1 MASNQKAV
9 QMVAAAAGAALAFLG
24 FKKGGVVGSAFGVVG
39 AGIAAS
45 SIATV
50 AGVQTGIEAPR
61 EVRQSIE
68 VKASPEEVFRLWSSF
83 EEFPRFMH
91 NVVEIKK
98 TAEGAYRWTVEG
110 PLGQT
115 VEWDSR
121 LIHKMPGRMIA
132 WRSTT
137 PGIENA
143 GEVHFESIA
152 GGTRVFAVMTYDQ
165 PVGPIGKVVALVTGG
180 DPDSM
185 LRQDLGRFKRLV
197 ESIGTG
203 RPERALES
211 LSSQP

>member
-1 MASNQKAV
+1 
-9 QMVAAAAGAALAFLG
+9 
-24 FKKGGVVGSAFGVVG
+24 
-39 AGIAAS
+39 
-45 SIATV
+45 
-50 AGVQTGIEAPR
+50 
-61 EVRQSIE
+61 
-68 VKASPEEVFRLWSSF
+68 
-83 EEFPRFMH
+83 
-91 NVVEIKK
+91 
-98 TAEGAYRWTVEG
+98 
-110 PLGQT
+110 
-115 VEWDSR
+115 
-121 LIHKMPGRMIA
+121 MIA